1 MGPNMNKKIYPRRG
15 LIKHGLALIGGV
27 LVMGAGRSNAAAA
40 KTEESK
46 RGTRKVSRGS
56 GVRQH
61 CIEGERVGSSTQK
74 QERKSLG

>member
-1 MGPNMNKKIYPRRG
+1 MNKKIYPRRG

-56 GVRQH
+56 GARQH
-61 CIEGERVGSSTQK
+61 GIEAKFIGAPVQK
-74 QERKSLG
+74 AKDK